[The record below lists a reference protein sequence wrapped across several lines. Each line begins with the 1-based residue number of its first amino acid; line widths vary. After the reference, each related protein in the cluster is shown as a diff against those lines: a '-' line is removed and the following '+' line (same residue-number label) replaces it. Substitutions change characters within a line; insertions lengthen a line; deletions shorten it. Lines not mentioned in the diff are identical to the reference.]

1 MQHLLKKLFNSNNAA
16 KKVHFLTL
24 GLIALI
30 FIWGL
35 SMVCFEIKPFWIDEW
50 RLIANIKFK
59 NQDALWGKLDFT
71 QQFPRVFLQVIKWFT
86 ESFNYNYFSLR
97 FPSLIISVCSMILVV
112 QLMKKTYPKPSV
124 ARYLFVLIF
133 ISAQTFT
140 DYLVQM
146 KHYEMELLLS
156 LVAIGQCYLMQ
167 RLVSTNSIAS
177 STYLLL
183 CLSFAVAP
191 FFSYTYPI
199 AVSPIFV
206 LMIYN
211 LGTLKN
217 KLSATQILKL
227 SLPLIIAAS
236 SILILYKIDVAQL
249 MKDEE
254 MHRYWSYQMIQG
266 NFSIGS
272 IAEKIW
278 GLFAKVGSGLLFEI
292 IFGTLGITAFLYHII
307 YKIKKQKDNNGLLH
321 YASILLVVVLILFFA
336 GKIPM
341 SESKF
346 NAFTVPAISI
356 LIIQLLQDGLKNLKT
371 KKLSQSLLIILFLGL
386 TGNIVSTI
394 INTFTDKNYSKRMAI
409 YHRTNEAIE
418 LAQKQHIPILITPNV
433 GFPDDLVH
441 FAPNLS
447 KLPPSWVLRT
457 FPSFSAKNSI
467 NVIDIENLDQYT
479 FPKTR
484 KAIVGDGLNF
494 KIINK

>member
-1 MQHLLKKLFNSNNAA
+1 MQQLLKKIFNPISAA
-16 KKVHFLTL
+16 KKIHYVTL
-24 GLIALI
+24 GLLSLI

-35 SMVCFEIKPFWIDEW
+35 SMICFEIKPFWIDEW

-59 NQDALWGKLDFT
+59 SHEALWGKLDFT
-71 QQFPRVFLQVIKWFT
+71 QQFPRVFLQIIKWFT
-86 ESFNYNYFSLR
+86 HSLNYSYFSLR
-97 FPSLIISVCSMILVV
+97 FPSFFISVGSMLLLI
-112 QLMKKTYPKPSV
+112 QLMKKIYIKSTST
-124 ARYLFVLIF
+124 RYLFVLIF

-167 RLVSTNSIAS
+167 RLVSANSFSS

-183 CLSFAVAP
+183 CLSFAIAP

-206 LMIYN
+206 LIVFSI
-211 LGTLKN
+211 GTSKN
-217 KLSATQILKL
+217 KLSPVQLLKL
-227 SLPLIIAAS
+227 VFPMILAAF
-236 SILILYKIDVAQL
+236 SIFVLYQIDVAQL

-266 NFSIGS
+266 NSSLLSI
-272 IAEKIW
+272 IEKIW

-292 IFGTLGITAFLYHII
+292 IFGILGITAFLYHII
-307 YKIKKQKDNNGLLH
+307 YKVKKEKNVLLN
-321 YASILLVVVLILFFA
+321 YACVLLIVVLILFFA

-341 SESKF
+341 SEPKF

-356 LIIQLLQDGLKNLKT
+356 LIIQLLQDGLKNKKI
-371 KKLSQSLLIILFLGL
+371 KKLSQSLLIILVLGL

-394 INTFTDKNYSKRMAI
+394 LNTFTDKNYSKRMAI
-409 YHRTNEAIE
+409 YHHTNQAIE
-418 LAQKQHIPILITPNV
+418 LAQKQHMPILITPNV

-457 FPSFSAKNSI
+457 FPSFSVKNSI
-467 NVIDIENLDQYT
+467 NVIDIENLDHYI
-479 FPKTR
+479 FPKTE

-494 KIINK
+494 KIINQ

>member
-1 MQHLLKKLFNSNNAA
+1 MQQLLNKIFIPTTAA
-16 KKVHFLTL
+16 KKIHFLTI
-24 GLIALI
+24 GLLSLI

-35 SMVCFEIKPFWIDEW
+35 FMICFEIKPFWIDEW

-59 NQDALWGKLDFT
+59 SHEALWGKLDFT
-71 QQFPRVFLQVIKWFT
+71 QQFPRVFLQIIKWFT
-86 ESFNYNYFSLR
+86 HSLNYSYFSLR
-97 FPSLIISVCSMILVV
+97 FPSFFISVGSMLLLI
-112 QLMKKTYPKPSV
+112 QLMKKIYIKSTSS
-124 ARYLFVLIF
+124 RYLFVLIF

-167 RLVSTNSIAS
+167 RLVSANSFSS

-183 CLSFAVAP
+183 CLSFAIAP

-199 AVSPIFV
+199 AISPIFV
-206 LMIYN
+206 LIVFSI
-211 LGTLKN
+211 GTSKN
-217 KLSATQILKL
+217 KLSAVQLLKFAF
-227 SLPLIIAAS
+227 PLIIAAF
-236 SILILYKIDVAQL
+236 SILILYKIDVEQL
-249 MKDEE
+249 MNDEE
-254 MHRYWSYQMIQG
+254 MHRYWTYQMIQG
-266 NFSIGS
+266 NSSIGS

-292 IFGTLGITAFLYHII
+292 IFGILGITAFLYNII
-307 YKIKKQKDNNGLLH
+307 YKLKKEKNVLLN
-321 YASILLVVVLILFFA
+321 YACVLLIVVLILFFA

-341 SESKF
+341 SEPKF

-356 LIIQLLQDGLKNLKT
+356 LIIQLIQDGLRNLKT
-371 KKLSQSLLIILFLGL
+371 KKIFQTLLVILFLGL
-386 TGNIVSTI
+386 TGNIISTI
-394 INTFTDKNYSKRMAI
+394 INTFTEKNYATRMAI
-409 YHRTNEAIE
+409 YKHTNAAID
-418 LAQKQHIPILITPNV
+418 LAQQQHIPIYITPKV

-457 FPSFSAKNSI
+457 FPNFSNQELI
-467 NVIDIENLDQYT
+467 QVVDIEKLENCLVPND
-479 FPKTR
+479 R

-494 KIINK
+494 KIINQ